1 MPDNGSRQL
10 QTAAGVRLCEIVSSF
25 ESLERT
31 KIASKLYGGGYL
43 IQTVGNPTPILNMHI
58 RAWSDA
64 ERDAVN
70 AVEADCTVIAAK
82 FPLSTVP
89 GYILDEPNW
98 NIVVNGSIYEAD
110 VKFVVTT

>member
-1 MPDNGSRQL
+1 MPDNGTRQL
-10 QTAAGVRLCEIVSSF
+10 QTSGGDRLCEIVSSY

-31 KIASKLYGGGYL
+31 KIASRLYNGGYL
-43 IQTVGNPTPILNMHI
+43 MQTVGNPTRILNLHI

-70 AVEADCTVIAAK
+70 EAEAACAVIAAK
-82 FPLSTVP
+82 FPASTLP
-89 GYILDEPNW
+89 GYILDAPGW
-98 NIVVNGSIYEAD
+98 NIIVNGSIYEAD